1 MSAFGT
7 SAAGHAIIDGAALD
21 WALRMAEPGADWD
34 TFTHWLEADAGNAE
48 RYDRAVVALAAATK
62 SVARNAPTP
71 PSAANDPK
79 PVIAEPAG
87 RPARRI
93 WLAVAVV
100 LVGLFGFSFWREQD
114 RSYTI
119 ATMAGE
125 RRSIALA
132 EGSSIELAGGS
143 RLRLDRARPRSAT
156 VEAGEALFR
165 VRHDASTPFQVDV
178 GGLALTDLG
187 TVFDVRVL
195 GARKQIAVGE
205 GAVMVDPKGAALR
218 LDPGQAIIA
227 DGNRL
232 RRTRT
237 DVADVGAWRDGRLA
251 YDGATMTEVAE
262 DLSRQLGWRIT
273 ASPAVAP
280 RIFNGTLETRVFRDD
295 PTLLGELLD
304 VSVRRNGNGWTL
316 DLPQ

>member
-7 SAAGHAIIDGAALD
+7 SAAGHAIDSAALD
-21 WALRMAEPGADWD
+21 WALRMAELDADWD
-34 TFTHWLEADAGNAE
+34 AFTRWLEADAGHAE
-48 RYDRAVVALAAATK
+48 LYDRAVIALAAATE
-62 SVARNAPTP
+62 SVARTVPTP
-71 PSAANDPK
+71 PRAANDPE
-79 PVIAEPAG
+79 PVIAEPLQ
-87 RPARRI
+87 RPTRGI

-100 LVGLFGFSFWREQD
+100 LVGLFGFGLWREQD

-156 VEAGEALFR
+156 LEAGEALFR
-165 VRHDASTPFQVDV
+165 VRHDVGTPFQVDV

-205 GAVMVDPKGAALR
+205 GAVMVDPEGAALR
-218 LDPGQAIIA
+218 LDPGQGVVA
-227 DGNRL
+227 DGDTL

-251 YDGATMTEVAE
+251 YDGATMAEVAE

-273 ASPAVAP
+273 AAPAVAA
-280 RIFNGTLETRVFRDD
+280 RIFNGTLETRALRDD
-295 PTLLGELLD
+295 PTLLGALLD

-316 DLPQ
+316 DLPR